1 MYMKNVKFLMLMLLA
16 VLSLSSCENE
26 EEEEKEPNFFTYF
39 QMNVTNC
46 ERVGNN
52 LQVDFTMKNISGV
65 DLNQVQLNGGSVW
78 DMCEDNTG
86 EKYYSEISLGGNW
99 LTSVRTSMD
108 KGETITGSFLI
119 KNFNKSIKVNQLNL
133 IFNCSCPTLDFDG
146 RGEIDKVKILDNRVM
161 SDGIRTNDLGLV
173 YNLVSAEY
181 KTVDD
186 QNVADITFTVTNN
199 TGVNL
204 QNFQL
209 SLGGTDTYFEDNTGM
224 KYYGVV
230 ISSNGGD
237 FYTNV
242 HGTFKKSSTW
252 QLTIRIPKIN
262 INSKTFN
269 GSVYCTVDG
278 YPLGDCYVN
287 FYDISF

>member
-1 MYMKNVKFLMLMLLA
+1 MKNVKFLMLMLLA

-65 DLNQVQLNGGSVW
+65 DLNQVQLNGGV
-78 DMCEDNTG
+78 MCEDNTG

-133 IFNCSCPTLDFDG
+133 IFICSCPTLDFNG
-146 RGEIDKVKILDNRVM
+146 RGEIDKVKVLDNRVM

-173 YNLVSAEY
+173 YKLVSAEY
-181 KTVDD
+181 KTVDNE
-186 QNVADITFTVTNN
+186 NVADITFTVTNN
-199 TGVNL
+199 TGLDL
-204 QNFQL
+204 QDFQL
-209 SLGGTDTYFEDNTGM
+209 NLGSTYFEDNIG
-224 KYYGVV
+224 KRYNS
-230 ISSNGGD
+230 IAISNGGD

-278 YPLGDCYVN
+278 YPLGDSYVN
-287 FYDISF
+287 FYDIPL

>member
-1 MYMKNVKFLMLMLLA
+1 MKNVKFLMLMLLA

-133 IFNCSCPTLDFDG
+133 IFNCYCPTLDFDG

-209 SLGGTDTYFEDNTGM
+209 SLGSTDTYFEDNTGM

-278 YPLGDCYVN
+278 YPLGDSYVN
-287 FYDISF
+287 FYDISL

>member
-1 MYMKNVKFLMLMLLA
+1 MKNVKFLMLMLLA

-65 DLNQVQLNGGSVW
+65 DLNQVQLNGGGV
-78 DMCEDNTG
+78 MCEDNTG

-133 IFNCSCPTLDFDG
+133 IFICSCPTLDFNG
-146 RGEIDKVKILDNRVM
+146 RGEIDKVKVLDNRVM

-173 YNLVSAEY
+173 YKLVSAEY
-181 KTVDD
+181 KTVDNE
-186 QNVADITFTVTNN
+186 NVADITFTVTNN
-199 TGVNL
+199 TGLDL
-204 QNFQL
+204 QDFQL
-209 SLGGTDTYFEDNTGM
+209 NLGSTYFEDNIG
-224 KYYGVV
+224 KRYNS
-230 ISSNGGD
+230 IAISNGGD

-278 YPLGDCYVN
+278 YPLGDSYVN
-287 FYDISF
+287 FYDISL

>member
-1 MYMKNVKFLMLMLLA
+1 MKNVKFLMLMLLA

-133 IFNCSCPTLDFDG
+133 IFNCYCPTLDFDG

-199 TGVNL
+199 TGVNP

-209 SLGGTDTYFEDNTGM
+209 SLGSTDTYFEDNTGM

-278 YPLGDCYVN
+278 YPLGDSYVN
-287 FYDISF
+287 FYDISL

>member
-1 MYMKNVKFLMLMLLA
+1 MKNVKFLMLMLLA

-86 EKYYSEISLGGNW
+86 EKYYSEISLGGKW

-108 KGETITGSFLI
+108 KGETISGSFLI

-133 IFNCSCPTLDFDG
+133 IFNCFCPTLDFNG
-146 RGEIDKVKILDNRVM
+146 RGEIDKIKVLDNRVM

-173 YNLVSAEY
+173 YKLVSAEY
-181 KTVDD
+181 KTVDNE
-186 QNVADITFTVTNN
+186 NVADITFTVTNN
-199 TGVNL
+199 TGLDL
-204 QNFQL
+204 QDFQL
-209 SLGGTDTYFEDNTGM
+209 SLGSTYFEDNIGE
-224 KYYGVV
+224 KYYR
-230 ISSNGGD
+230 IAISNGGD
-237 FYTNV
+237 FYTSV

-252 QLTIRIPKIN
+252 QLTIRIPGIN
-262 INSKTFN
+262 INSKRFN
-269 GSVYCTVDG
+269 GSV
-278 YPLGDCYVN
+278 
-287 FYDISF
+287 

>member
-1 MYMKNVKFLMLMLLA
+1 MKNVKFLMLMLLA
-16 VLSLSSCENE
+16 VLSLSSCEIE

-133 IFNCSCPTLDFDG
+133 IFNCSCPTLDFNG
-146 RGEIDKVKILDNRVM
+146 RGEIDKIKVLDNRVM

-173 YNLVSAEY
+173 YKLVSAEC
-181 KTVDD
+181 KTVDNE
-186 QNVADITFTVTNN
+186 NVADITFTVTNN
-199 TGVNL
+199 TGLDLQEFLLNL
-204 QNFQL
+204 G
-209 SLGGTDTYFEDNTGM
+209 STYFEDNIG
-224 KYYGVV
+224 KQYYRVA
-230 ISSNGGD
+230 ISNGGD
-237 FYTNV
+237 FYTSV

-252 QLTIRIPKIN
+252 QLTIRIPGIN
-262 INSKTFN
+262 INSKRFN

-278 YPLGDCYVN
+278 YPLGDSYVN
-287 FYDISF
+287 FYDISL

>member
-1 MYMKNVKFLMLMLLA
+1 MKNVKFLMLMLLA

-146 RGEIDKVKILDNRVM
+146 RGEIDKIKILDNRVM

>member
-65 DLNQVQLNGGSVW
+65 DLNQVQLNGSSVS
-78 DMCEDNTG
+78 CEDNTG
-86 EKYYSEISLGGNW
+86 EKYNSEISLGGNW

-108 KGETITGSFLI
+108 KGETISGSFLI
-119 KNFNKSIKVNQLNL
+119 RDFNKSLKVNQLNL
-133 IFNCSCPTLDFDG
+133 IFNCSCPTLDFNG
-146 RGEIDKVKILDNRVM
+146 RGEIDKVKVLDNRVM

-173 YNLVSAEY
+173 YKLVSAEY
-181 KTVDD
+181 KTVDNE
-186 QNVADITFTVTNN
+186 NVADITFTVTNN
-199 TGVNL
+199 TGLDL
-204 QNFQL
+204 QDFQL
-209 SLGGTDTYFEDNTGM
+209 NCNTHFEDNLG
-224 KYYGVV
+224 KQYYG
-230 ISSNGGD
+230 IAISNGGD

-252 QLTIRIPKIN
+252 QLTIRIPGIN
-262 INSKTFN
+262 INSKRFN
-269 GSVYCTVDG
+269 GSIPCTVDG
-278 YPLGDCYVN
+278 YPLGDSYVN
-287 FYDISF
+287 FYDISL

>member
-1 MYMKNVKFLMLMLLA
+1 MKNVKFLMLMLLA

-133 IFNCSCPTLDFDG
+133 IFNCSCPTLDFNG
-146 RGEIDKVKILDNRVM
+146 RGEIDKIKVLDNRVM

-173 YNLVSAEY
+173 YKLVSAEY
-181 KTVDD
+181 KTVDNE
-186 QNVADITFTVTNN
+186 NVADITFTVTNN
-199 TGVNL
+199 TGLDL
-204 QNFQL
+204 QDFQL
-209 SLGGTDTYFEDNTGM
+209 NLGSTYFEDNIG
-224 KYYGVV
+224 KQYYR
-230 ISSNGGD
+230 IAISNGGD
-237 FYTNV
+237 FYTSV

-252 QLTIRIPKIN
+252 QLTIRIPGIN
-262 INSKTFN
+262 INSKRFN
-269 GSVYCTVDG
+269 GSVHCTVDG
-278 YPLGDCYVN
+278 YPLGDSYVN
-287 FYDISF
+287 FYDISL

>member
-1 MYMKNVKFLMLMLLA
+1 MKNVKFLMLMLLA

-133 IFNCSCPTLDFDG
+133 IFNCYCPTLDFDG

-173 YNLVSAEY
+173 YNLVCAEY

-209 SLGGTDTYFEDNTGM
+209 SLGSTDTYFEDNTGM

-278 YPLGDCYVN
+278 YPLGDSYVN
-287 FYDISF
+287 FYDISL

>member
-1 MYMKNVKFLMLMLLA
+1 MKNVKFLMLMLLA
-16 VLSLSSCENE
+16 VLSLSSCEKE

-86 EKYYSEISLGGNW
+86 ETYYSEISLGGKW

-108 KGETITGSFLI
+108 KGETISGSFLI

-133 IFNCSCPTLDFDG
+133 IFNCSCPTLDFGG
-146 RGEIDKVKILDNRVM
+146 RGEIDKIKIMDNRVM
-161 SDGIRTNDLGLV
+161 RDGIRTNDLGLV
-173 YNLVSAEY
+173 YKLVSAEY
-181 KTVDD
+181 KTVDNE
-186 QNVADITFTVTNN
+186 NVADITFTVTNN
-199 TGVNL
+199 TGLDL
-204 QNFQL
+204 QDFQL
-209 SLGGTDTYFEDNTGM
+209 NLGSTSFEDNVG
-224 KYYGVV
+224 KQYYR
-230 ISSNGGD
+230 IAISNGGN
-237 FYTNV
+237 FYTSV

-252 QLTIRIPKIN
+252 QLTIRIPGIN
-262 INSKTFN
+262 INSKRFN
-269 GSVYCTVDG
+269 GSVHCTVDG
-278 YPLGDCYVN
+278 YPLGDSYVN
-287 FYDISF
+287 FYDISL

>member
-1 MYMKNVKFLMLMLLA
+1 MKNVKFLMLMLLA

-65 DLNQVQLNGGSVW
+65 DLNQVQLNGSSVS
-78 DMCEDNTG
+78 CEDNTG
-86 EKYYSEISLGGNW
+86 EKYNSEISLGGNW

-108 KGETITGSFLI
+108 KGETISGSFLI
-119 KNFNKSIKVNQLNL
+119 RDFNKSLKVNQLNL

-146 RGEIDKVKILDNRVM
+146 RGEIDKVKVLDNRVM

-173 YNLVSAEY
+173 YKLVSAEY
-181 KTVDD
+181 KTVDNE
-186 QNVADITFTVTNN
+186 NVADITFTVTNN
-199 TGVNL
+199 TGLDL
-204 QNFQL
+204 QDFQL
-209 SLGGTDTYFEDNTGM
+209 NCNTHFEDNLG
-224 KYYGVV
+224 KQYYG
-230 ISSNGGD
+230 IAISNGGD

-252 QLTIRIPKIN
+252 QLTIRIPGIN
-262 INSKTFN
+262 INSKRFN
-269 GSVYCTVDG
+269 GSIPCTVDG
-278 YPLGDCYVN
+278 YPLGDSYVN
-287 FYDISF
+287 FYDISL

>member
-1 MYMKNVKFLMLMLLA
+1 MKNVKFLMLMLLA

-133 IFNCSCPTLDFDG
+133 IFNCSCPTLDFNG

-269 GSVYCTVDG
+269 GSVYSTVEG
-278 YPLGDCYVN
+278 YPLGDSYVN
-287 FYDISF
+287 FYDISL

>member
-1 MYMKNVKFLMLMLLA
+1 MKNVKFLMLMLLA

-146 RGEIDKVKILDNRVM
+146 RGEIDKVKVLDNRVM

-173 YNLVSAEY
+173 YKLVSAEY
-181 KTVDD
+181 KTVDNE
-186 QNVADITFTVTNN
+186 NVADITFTVTNN
-199 TGVNL
+199 TGLDL
-204 QNFQL
+204 QDFQL
-209 SLGGTDTYFEDNTGM
+209 NCNTHFEDNLG
-224 KYYGVV
+224 KQYYG
-230 ISSNGGD
+230 IAISNGGD

-252 QLTIRIPKIN
+252 QLTIRIPGIN
-262 INSKTFN
+262 INSKRFN
-269 GSVYCTVDG
+269 GSIPCTVDG
-278 YPLGDCYVN
+278 YPLGDSYVN
-287 FYDISF
+287 FYDISL

>member
-1 MYMKNVKFLMLMLLA
+1 MKNVKFLMLMLLA
-16 VLSLSSCENE
+16 VLSLSSCEIE

-65 DLNQVQLNGGSVW
+65 DLNQVQLNGGGV
-78 DMCEDNTG
+78 MCEDNTG

-133 IFNCSCPTLDFDG
+133 IFNCSCPTLDFNG
-146 RGEIDKVKILDNRVM
+146 RGEIDKIKVLDNRVM

-173 YNLVSAEY
+173 YKLVSAEY
-181 KTVDD
+181 KTVDNE
-186 QNVADITFTVTNN
+186 NVADITFTVTNN
-199 TGVNL
+199 TGLDL
-204 QNFQL
+204 QDFQL
-209 SLGGTDTYFEDNTGM
+209 NLGSTYFEDNIG
-224 KYYGVV
+224 KQYYR
-230 ISSNGGD
+230 IAISNGGD
-237 FYTNV
+237 FYTSV
-242 HGTFKKSSTW
+242 HGTLKKSSTW

-278 YPLGDCYVN
+278 YPLGDSYVN
-287 FYDISF
+287 FYDISL

>member
-1 MYMKNVKFLMLMLLA
+1 MKNVKFLMLMLLA

-65 DLNQVQLNGGSVW
+65 DLNQVQLNGGSSSGG
-78 DMCEDNTG
+78 CEDNTG

-99 LTSVRTSMD
+99 LGSVRTSMD
-108 KGETITGSFLI
+108 KGETISGSFLI
-119 KNFNKSIKVNQLNL
+119 RNFNKSLKVNQLNL

-146 RGEIDKVKILDNRVM
+146 RGEIDKIKILDNRVM

-173 YNLVSAEY
+173 YDLVSAEC
-181 KTVDD
+181 KTVDNE
-186 QNVADITFTVTNN
+186 NVADITFTVTNN
-199 TGVNL
+199 TGLDL
-204 QNFQL
+204 QDFQL
-209 SLGGTDTYFEDNTGM
+209 NCNTHFEDNLG
-224 KYYGVV
+224 KQYYG
-230 ISSNGGD
+230 IAISNGGD
-237 FYTNV
+237 FYTDV

-252 QLTIRIPKIN
+252 QLTIRIPGIN
-262 INSKTFN
+262 INSKRFN
-269 GSVYCTVDG
+269 GSVPCTVDG
-278 YPLGDCYVN
+278 YPLGDSYVN
-287 FYDISF
+287 FYDISL

>member
-65 DLNQVQLNGGSVW
+65 DLNQVQLNGSSVS
-78 DMCEDNTG
+78 CEDNTG
-86 EKYYSEISLGGNW
+86 EKYNSEISLGGNW
-99 LTSVRTSMD
+99 LGSVRTSMD
-108 KGETITGSFLI
+108 KGETISGSFLI
-119 KNFNKSIKVNQLNL
+119 RDFNKSLKVNQLNL
-133 IFNCSCPTLDFDG
+133 IFNCSCPTLDFNG
-146 RGEIDKVKILDNRVM
+146 CGEIDKVKVLDNRVM

-173 YNLVSAEY
+173 YKLVSAEC
-181 KTVDD
+181 KTVDNE
-186 QNVADITFTVTNN
+186 NVADITFTVTNN
-199 TGVNL
+199 TGLDL
-204 QNFQL
+204 QDFQL
-209 SLGGTDTYFEDNTGM
+209 NCNTHFEDNLG
-224 KYYGVV
+224 KQYYG
-230 ISSNGGD
+230 IAISNGGD

-252 QLTIRIPKIN
+252 QLTIRIPGIN
-262 INSKTFN
+262 INSKRFN
-269 GSVYCTVDG
+269 GSVPCTVDG
-278 YPLGDCYVN
+278 YPLGDSYVN
-287 FYDISF
+287 FYDISL

>member
-1 MYMKNVKFLMLMLLA
+1 MKNVKFLMLMLLA

-133 IFNCSCPTLDFDG
+133 IFNCYCPTLDFDG

-173 YNLVSAEY
+173 YKLVSAEY
-181 KTVDD
+181 KTVDNE
-186 QNVADITFTVTNN
+186 NVADITFTVTNN
-199 TGVNL
+199 TGLDL
-204 QNFQL
+204 QDFQL
-209 SLGGTDTYFEDNTGM
+209 NLGSTYFEDNIG
-224 KYYGVV
+224 KRYNS
-230 ISSNGGD
+230 IAISNGGD

-252 QLTIRIPKIN
+252 QLTIRIPGIN
-262 INSKTFN
+262 INSKRFN

-278 YPLGDCYVN
+278 YPLGDSCVN
-287 FYDISF
+287 FYDISL

>member
-1 MYMKNVKFLMLMLLA
+1 MKNVKFLMLMLLA

-46 ERVGNN
+46 ERVGDN

-65 DLNQVQLNGGSVW
+65 DLNQVQLNGGAS
-78 DMCEDNTG
+78 DRCEDNTG

-108 KGETITGSFLI
+108 RGETISGSFLI

-133 IFNCSCPTLDFDG
+133 IFNCSCPTLDFNG
-146 RGEIDKVKILDNRVM
+146 CGEIDKVKVLDNRVM

-173 YNLVSAEY
+173 YDLVSAEC
-181 KTVDD
+181 KTVDNE
-186 QNVADITFTVTNN
+186 NVADITFTVTNN
-199 TGVNL
+199 TGLDL
-204 QNFQL
+204 QDFQL
-209 SLGGTDTYFEDNTGM
+209 NLGSTYFEDNIG
-224 KYYGVV
+224 KRYNS
-230 ISSNGGD
+230 IAISNGGD

-252 QLTIRIPKIN
+252 QLTIR
-262 INSKTFN
+262 FL
-269 GSVYCTVDG
+269 C
-278 YPLGDCYVN
+278 
-287 FYDISF
+287 

>member
-1 MYMKNVKFLMLMLLA
+1 MKNVKFLMLMLLA

-65 DLNQVQLNGGSVW
+65 DLNQVQLNGGGV
-78 DMCEDNTG
+78 MCEDNTG

-133 IFNCSCPTLDFDG
+133 IFNCSCPTLDFNG
-146 RGEIDKVKILDNRVM
+146 RGEIDKIKVLDNRVM

-173 YNLVSAEY
+173 YKLVSAEY
-181 KTVDD
+181 KTVDNE
-186 QNVADITFTVTNN
+186 NVADITFTVTNN
-199 TGVNL
+199 TGLDL
-204 QNFQL
+204 QDFQL
-209 SLGGTDTYFEDNTGM
+209 NLGSTYFEDNIG
-224 KYYGVV
+224 KQYYR
-230 ISSNGGD
+230 IAISNGGD
-237 FYTNV
+237 FYTSV
-242 HGTFKKSSTW
+242 HGTLKKSSTW

-278 YPLGDCYVN
+278 YPLGDSYVN
-287 FYDISF
+287 FYDISL

>member
-65 DLNQVQLNGGSVW
+65 DLNQVQLNGLSVS
-78 DMCEDNTG
+78 CEDNTG
-86 EKYYSEISLGGNW
+86 ERYNSEISLGGNW
-99 LTSVRTSMD
+99 LGSVRTSMD
-108 KGETITGSFLI
+108 KGETISGSFLI
-119 KNFNKSIKVNQLNL
+119 RNFNKSLKVNQLNL

-146 RGEIDKVKILDNRVM
+146 RGEIDKIKILDNRVM

-173 YNLVSAEY
+173 YKLVSAEC
-181 KTVDD
+181 KTVDNE
-186 QNVADITFTVTNN
+186 NVADITFTVTNN
-199 TGVNL
+199 TGLDL
-204 QNFQL
+204 QDFQL
-209 SLGGTDTYFEDNTGM
+209 NCNTHFEDNLG
-224 KYYGVV
+224 KQYYG
-230 ISSNGGD
+230 IAISNGGD
-237 FYTNV
+237 FYTDV

-252 QLTIRIPKIN
+252 QLTIRIPGIN
-262 INSKTFN
+262 INSKRFN
-269 GSVYCTVDG
+269 GSVPCTVDG
-278 YPLGDCYVN
+278 YPLGDSYVN
-287 FYDISF
+287 FYDISL

>member
-1 MYMKNVKFLMLMLLA
+1 MKNVKFLMLMLLA

-65 DLNQVQLNGGSVW
+65 DLNQVQLNGSSVS
-78 DMCEDNTG
+78 CEDNTG
-86 EKYYSEISLGGNW
+86 EKYNSEISLGGNW

-108 KGETITGSFLI
+108 KGETISGSFLI
-119 KNFNKSIKVNQLNL
+119 RDFNKSLKVNQLNL

-146 RGEIDKVKILDNRVM
+146 RGEIDKVKVLDNRVM

-173 YNLVSAEY
+173 YKLVSAEY
-181 KTVDD
+181 KTVDNE
-186 QNVADITFTVTNN
+186 NVADITFTVTNN
-199 TGVNL
+199 TGLDL
-204 QNFQL
+204 QDFQL
-209 SLGGTDTYFEDNTGM
+209 NCNTHFEDNLG
-224 KYYGVV
+224 KQYYG
-230 ISSNGGD
+230 IAISNGGD

-252 QLTIRIPKIN
+252 QLTIRIPGIN
-262 INSKTFN
+262 INSKRFN
-269 GSVYCTVDG
+269 GSVPCTVDG
-278 YPLGDCYVN
+278 YPLGDSYVN
-287 FYDISF
+287 FYDISL

>member
-65 DLNQVQLNGGSVW
+65 DLNQVQLNGSSVS
-78 DMCEDNTG
+78 CEDNTG
-86 EKYYSEISLGGNW
+86 EKYNSEISLGGNW

-108 KGETITGSFLI
+108 KGETISGSFLI
-119 KNFNKSIKVNQLNL
+119 RDFNKSLKVNQLNL
-133 IFNCSCPTLDFDG
+133 IFNCSCPTLDFNG
-146 RGEIDKVKILDNRVM
+146 RGEIDKVKVLDNRVM

-173 YNLVSAEY
+173 YKLVSAEY
-181 KTVDD
+181 KTVDNE
-186 QNVADITFTVTNN
+186 NVADITFTVTNN
-199 TGVNL
+199 TGLDL
-204 QNFQL
+204 QDFQL
-209 SLGGTDTYFEDNTGM
+209 NCNTHFEDNLG
-224 KYYGVV
+224 KQYYG
-230 ISSNGGD
+230 IAISNGGD

-269 GSVYCTVDG
+269 GSVHCTVDG
-278 YPLGDCYVN
+278 YPLGDSYVN
-287 FYDISF
+287 FYDISL

>member
-1 MYMKNVKFLMLMLLA
+1 MKNVKFLMLMLLA

-46 ERVGNN
+46 ERVGDN

-65 DLNQVQLNGGSVW
+65 DLNQVQLNGGAS
-78 DMCEDNTG
+78 DRCEDNTG

-108 KGETITGSFLI
+108 RGETISGSFLI

-133 IFNCSCPTLDFDG
+133 IFNCSCPTLDFNG
-146 RGEIDKVKILDNRVM
+146 CGEIDKVKVLDNRVM

-173 YNLVSAEY
+173 YDLVSAKC
-181 KTVDD
+181 KTVDNE
-186 QNVADITFTVTNN
+186 NVADITFTVTNN
-199 TGVNL
+199 TGLDL
-204 QNFQL
+204 QDFQL
-209 SLGGTDTYFEDNTGM
+209 NLGSTYFEDNIG
-224 KYYGVV
+224 KRYNS
-230 ISSNGGD
+230 IAISNGGD

-252 QLTIRIPKIN
+252 QLTIRIPGIN
-262 INSKTFN
+262 INSKRFN

-278 YPLGDCYVN
+278 YPLGDSCVN
-287 FYDISF
+287 FYDISL